1 MRALVDSA
9 AIVNSSNAVF
19 ERHFEMQESAAASRE
34 SVAKEELRLRKE
46 ELEIQRRRFEREDST
61 TGEVIKLKKRLDES
75 EESASRRN
83 QEQNSRFDRLEDL
96 LVKLFEREAG
106 ERSG

>member
-19 ERHFEMQESAAASRE
+19 ERYFEMQESAAASRE
-34 SVAKEELRLRKE
+34 SVAKELRLRKE

-61 TGEVIKLKKRLDES
+61 TGEVIKLKKRLDKSKES
-75 EESASRRN
+75 TSYYN
-83 QEQNSRFDRLEDL
+83 
-96 LVKLFEREAG
+96 
-106 ERSG
+106 